1 MKQLL
6 VLFFCCVYGFVQGQV
21 NNTFENA
28 DRNFHH
34 ANCWIL
40 PGTAPNTQGAIEGTL
55 SARTGQLS
63 SLTNFNG
70 VVTPFV
76 SLTPGNLT
84 FKHRLLGTVNNNPR
98 FIEVVQAGPNDSYN
112 TGGTV
117 IWSYT
122 YTNADN
128 NVIRSVS
135 IPLTAT
141 GTYRFFIRAFGNG
154 GNTRTTIDEVSV
166 PGTYAADP
174 TNACLP
180 LVINPDAD
188 RDGISDANDAY
199 PNDPVRAFNTRLLS
213 ADFGTLMFEDNW
225 PARGDFDFNDVVI
238 DYNLN
243 RVTNAANQVIEAT
256 ATFVL
261 RATGAGY
268 RNGFG
273 FTFDGLASNRVVSVT
288 GSNLNQSSIHNLT
301 PAGVEANQS
310 DATFIVFGNAY
321 GVLTHPGNSVG
332 INTQIS
338 AAFVQPVTL
347 SITISFVN
355 GQGQFIG
362 QPVTMEEVSL
372 STFNPFIIV
381 NQQRGVEV
389 HLPGKRPTSLA
400 DVSLFNTRDDRSNLQ
415 SNQTYRTA
423 TNLPWALQA
432 PQSIPYPQ
440 EKEDILG
447 GYMKLAEWAQSNG
460 VLFVNWYSDQ
470 SGYRNNNRLYIR

>member
-1 MKQLL
+1 MKRILITGLL
-6 VLFFCCVYGFVQGQV
+6 CFHSFVQGQV
-21 NNTFENA
+21 TNAFENA
-28 DRNFHH
+28 DRGFHQ

-40 PGTAPNTQGAIEGTL
+40 PGTAPNSQGAIEGTW

-76 SLTPGNLT
+76 NVSTGNLT
-84 FKHRLLGTVNNNPR
+84 FKHRLLGTINNNPR
-98 FIEVVQAGPNDSYN
+98 FIDVVQVGPNDNYN

-128 NVIRSVS
+128 NVIRSVA
-135 IPLTAT
+135 IPLSVT
-141 GTYRFFIRAFGNG
+141 GIYRYFIRAYGNG
-154 GNTRTTIDEVSV
+154 GSTRTTIDEVSV

-174 TNACLP
+174 SNACLP
-180 LVINPDAD
+180 LVSNPDAD
-188 RDGISDANDAY
+188 ADGVSDAEDAY
-199 PNDPVRAFNTRLLS
+199 PSDPRRAFNSRLLA

-225 PARGDFDFNDVVI
+225 PSRGDFDFNDVVV

-243 RVTNAANQVIEAT
+243 RVTNAANQVVEVT

-273 FTFDGLASNRVVSVT
+273 FQFDGLASNRVVSVT
-288 GSNLNQSSIHNLT
+288 GTNLNLSSIHTLT
-301 PAGVEANQS
+301 PSGVEASQS
-310 DATFIVFGNAY
+310 EATFIVFGNAY

-332 INTQIS
+332 INTQMS

-347 SITISFVN
+347 YLTISFTN

-362 QPVTMEEVSL
+362 QPVTLEEVSL
-372 STFNPFIIV
+372 ATFNPFIVV

-389 HLPGKRPTSLA
+389 HLPGKNPTALA
-400 DVSLFNTRDDRSNLQ
+400 DLSLFNTRDDRTNLQ
-415 SNQTYRTA
+415 TNQTYRTA
-423 TNLPWALQA
+423 TNLPWALQS

-447 GYMKLAEWAQSNG
+447 GFLKLAEWAQSNG
-460 VLFVNWYSDQ
+460 VLFSNWYSDQ
-470 SGYRNNNRLYIR
+470 VGFRNNGKLYNR